1 MAADAKGGCGMA
13 RTQENERLAAALDY
27 LRHGWSVLP
36 IEPRGKRPLVPWRP
50 LQNDAASVDSV
61 REWFQRWPD
70 ANVGIV
76 TGGVSGLVILD
87 VDTRHGGAAS
97 LAALEQEHGE
107 LPVTLEA
114 LTGGGGRHLYFR
126 HPGPPVTNRTGLR
139 PGVDLRGDGGCVVA
153 PPSVHPSG
161 RRYAWDKQCSL
172 DEVPLAP
179 LPHWLLGAGDSTR
192 KGHPTAHWRSLVRD
206 GVDEGQ
212 RNASL
217 ASLSGHLLGRDVDP
231 EVVLELLLAW
241 NRVRCRPPLDDA
253 EVARVVNSIAR
264 LHQREQGSEQR

>member
-1 MAADAKGGCGMA
+1 MDAVK
-13 RTQENERLAAALDY
+13 N
-27 LRHGWSVLP
+27 
-36 IEPRGKRPLVPWRP
+36 
-50 LQNDAASVDSV
+50 
-61 REWFQRWPD
+61 WFQRWPD

-76 TGGVSGLVILD
+76 TGDVSGLVVLD
-87 VDTRHGGAAS
+87 VDTHHGGADS
-97 LAALEQEHGE
+97 LAGLEQEHGA
-107 LPVTLEA
+107 LPVTVEA

-126 HPGPPVTNRTGLR
+126 HPAQHVMNRIGLR
-139 PGVDLRGDGGCVVA
+139 PGIDLRGDGGCVVA

-161 RRYAWDKQCSL
+161 RQYAWHKARSL
-172 DEVPLAP
+172 DEVPLAQ
-179 LPHWLLGAGDSTR
+179 LPHWLLSDGDSAR

-217 ASLSGHLLGRDVDP
+217 ASLSGHLLGRDVDR

-241 NRVRCRPPLDDA
+241 NRVRCRPPLADA

-264 LHQREQGSEQR
+264 LHPREQSKE

>member
-1 MAADAKGGCGMA
+1 LA
-13 RTQENERLAAALDY
+13 RIQESERFTAALDY
-27 LRHGWSVLP
+27 LRRGWSVLP
-36 IEPRGKRPLVPWRP
+36 IEPHGKRPLVPWRP
-50 LQNDAASVDSV
+50 FQSGAASVDAV
-61 REWFQRWPD
+61 RQWFERWPD
-70 ANVGIV
+70 ANIGLV
-76 TGGVSGLVILD
+76 TGGLSGLVVLD
-87 VDTRHGGAAS
+87 VDTGHGGADS
-97 LAALEQEHGE
+97 LAALEQEHGA

-126 HPGPPVTNRTGLR
+126 HPASPVMNRVGLR
-139 PGVDLRGDGGCVVA
+139 AGIDLRGDGGCVVA
-153 PPSVHPSG
+153 PPSVHSSG
-161 RRYAWDKQCSL
+161 RRYAWVTGRSL

-179 LPHWLLGAGDSTR
+179 LPHWLQGAADSTR
-192 KGHPTAHWRSLVRD
+192 KSHPVAHWRSLVRD

-253 EVARVVNSIAR
+253 EVARVVSSIVR
-264 LHQREQGSEQR
+264 LHQRDFDTDQP